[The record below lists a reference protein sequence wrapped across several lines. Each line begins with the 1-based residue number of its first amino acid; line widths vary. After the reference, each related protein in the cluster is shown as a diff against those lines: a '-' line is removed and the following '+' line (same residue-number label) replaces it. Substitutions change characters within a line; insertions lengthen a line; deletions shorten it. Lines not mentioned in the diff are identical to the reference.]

1 MKKLIATMALTT
13 SFLMAGSYTQ
23 ADRIKDMQI
32 LAEAMQEIQNGFF
45 YNNYD
50 IIKEGTIKL
59 SETMDRVKPPLEE
72 VEEKDVMTRY
82 LNNKVQMTNKVK
94 KKINK
99 KAKDILERFA
109 DGDPTQAI
117 QAYTKITKECMKCH
131 IQLRKW

>member
-1 MKKLIATMALTT
+1 MKKIIVVMALSTT
-13 SFLMAGSYTQ
+13 FLLAGVYTQ

-32 LAEAMQEIQNGFF
+32 LAEAMQEIQQGFF

-50 IIKEGTIKL
+50 IIKAGTTKL
-59 SETMDRVKPPLEE
+59 SDTMDRVEPPLEE

-82 LNNKVQMTNKVK
+82 MNNKVQMTNKVK
-94 KKINK
+94 KVINR
-99 KAKDILERFA
+99 KAKDILQRFA

-131 IQLRKW
+131 VQLRKW

>member
-1 MKKLIATMALTT
+1 MALSTT
-13 SFLMAGSYTQ
+13 FLLAGAYTQ

-32 LAEAMQEIQNGFF
+32 LAEAMQEIQQGFF

-50 IIKEGTIKL
+50 IIKAGTTKL
-59 SETMDRVKPPLEE
+59 SDTMDRVEPPLEE

-82 LNNKVQMTNKVK
+82 MNNKVQMTNKVK
-94 KKINK
+94 KIINR
-99 KAKDILERFA
+99 KAKDILQRFA

-131 IQLRKW
+131 VQLRKW

>member
-1 MKKLIATMALTT
+1 MKKIIVAMALSTT
-13 SFLMAGSYTQ
+13 FLLAGAYTQ

-32 LAEAMQEIQNGFF
+32 LAEAMQEIQQGFF

-50 IIKEGTIKL
+50 IIKAGTTKL
-59 SETMDRVKPPLEE
+59 SDTMDRVEPPLEE

-82 LNNKVQMTNKVK
+82 MNNKVQMTNKVK
-94 KKINK
+94 KVINR
-99 KAKDILERFA
+99 KAKDILQRFA

-131 IQLRKW
+131 VQLRKW

>member
-1 MKKLIATMALTT
+1 MVLSTT
-13 SFLMAGSYTQ
+13 FLMAGSYTQ

-32 LAEAMQEIQNGFF
+32 LAEAIQEIQNGFF

-50 IIKEGTIKL
+50 IIKEGTKKL
-59 SETMDRVKPPLEE
+59 SNTMDRVEPPLEE

-94 KKINK
+94 KKIRQK
-99 KAKDILERFA
+99 TQDILERFA